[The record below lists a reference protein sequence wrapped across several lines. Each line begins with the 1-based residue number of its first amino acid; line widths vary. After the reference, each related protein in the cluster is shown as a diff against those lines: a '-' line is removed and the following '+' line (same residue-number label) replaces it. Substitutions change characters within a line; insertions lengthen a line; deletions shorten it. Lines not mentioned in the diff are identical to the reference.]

1 MLARRNLRFIA
12 PALALITAMFAGCAG
27 SQRVGRT
34 ATAPPIT
41 PAAVDESTAI
51 IDPGSPGAFG
61 VGYIELSVL
70 ASGSQIAAWYPADVT
85 DAESPAPPSPLATR
99 PQAFPVVLL
108 APGDA
113 GSGKSFTYL
122 AGHLASWGYVVL
134 STTGPETNAPTAGQR
149 FGQTW
154 TRLTNSSDATAQLL
168 AARLRTTKIAL
179 VADSSA
185 AAAPFEEAV
194 GLDVGAIVILGANP
208 ADIAAAA
215 SNHIPAMIMSSGR
228 DERGGDPV
236 AMRRLFENAGPA
248 VQPYLVY
255 FPDGVHDSFVDACLA
270 NCSPVFT
277 QQRAHELVTRYVT
290 AFLQTYVGGDA
301 RYVRDISGSSK
312 EQAEDEDDPPDVIV
326 TRIGS

>member
-1 MLARRNLRFIA
+1 MLARRSLRFLA
-12 PALALITAMFAGCAG
+12 PALALIAAIFAGCAG

-34 ATAPPIT
+34 ATAPAIT
-41 PAAVDESTAI
+41 PATFDESTAI

-61 VGYIELSVL
+61 VGYIELSMPV
-70 ASGSQIAAWYPADVT
+70 SGSQIAAWYPT
-85 DAESPAPPSPLATR
+85 DAGSPATPSLLATR

-108 APGDA
+108 APGDG
-113 GSGKSFTYL
+113 GSGKRFTYL
-122 AGHLASWGYVVL
+122 AEHLASWGYVVV
-134 STTGPETNAPTAGQR
+134 STVGTETNAPIAGQR
-149 FGQTW
+149 FGQMLA
-154 TRLTNSSDATAQLL
+154 RLSRSGDATARLL
-168 AARLRTTKIAL
+168 AARLRATKIAL
-179 VADSSA
+179 VAASSA
-185 AAAPFEEAV
+185 AAAPFEEAD
-194 GLDVGAIVILGANP
+194 GLDTGAIVILGPNP

-215 SNHIPAMIMSSGR
+215 SSHIPAMIMSSGR

-236 AMRRLFENAGPA
+236 AMRRLFENAAPE

-255 FPDGVHDSFVDACLA
+255 FPDGVHDSFVDTCLA

-301 RYVRDISGSSK
+301 RYVRDLSESSK
-312 EQAEDEDDPPDVIV
+312 EQAEDEDDPPDVII

>member
-1 MLARRNLRFIA
+1 MS
-12 PALALITAMFAGCAG
+12 AGCAG

-34 ATAPPIT
+34 ATATPIT
-41 PAAVDESTAI
+41 PATVDESDAI

-61 VGYIELSVL
+61 VGYIELSAPAL
-70 ASGSQIAAWYPADVT
+70 GSRIAAWYPTDVT
-85 DAESPAPPSPLATR
+85 DGSPATPSPIATR

-149 FGQTW
+149 FSQMW

-168 AARLRTTKIAL
+168 AARLRATKIAL
-179 VADSSA
+179 IAASSA
-185 AAAPFEEAV
+185 AAAPFEEAI

-208 ADIAAAA
+208 PNIGAAA

-301 RYVRDISGSSK
+301 RYVRDLGESSK
-312 EQAEDEDDPPDVIV
+312 EQAEDEDDAPDVII